1 MFVELPRQ
9 FMETIASGDDRMRL
23 YVSGNTL
30 LRRFF
35 WLRLKFIFWELRRRH
50 AREHSCLDFGG
61 GSGVFL
67 PTLSRLFARVTC
79 VDLDTSEAEHVV
91 REYDLANVRLSR
103 TDIRGASMDD
113 APFDAIVAADVLEHF
128 QDIQPAADAIWSW
141 LADDGF
147 LYTSLPTENYVYAI
161 LRKVFG
167 VTKPHD
173 HYHTGYEV
181 EEYLQRR
188 GFVRVK
194 RVFVPLHAQ
203 LFPLFIVSVWTKG

>member
-1 MFVELPRQ
+1 
-9 FMETIASGDDRMRL
+9 METIASDGDRMRL

-35 WLRLKFIFWELRRRH
+35 WLRLKFIFWEMRRRH
-50 AREHSCLDFGG
+50 NPAHKCLDFGG

-67 PTLSRLFARVTC
+67 PTLSELFGRVTC
-79 VDLDTSEAEHVV
+79 VDLDTGEAEHVV
-91 REYDLANVRLSR
+91 REYGLSNVDLSR
-103 TDIRGASMDD
+103 KDICGASLED

-128 QDIQPAADAIWSW
+128 REIEPAADAIWDW
-141 LADDGF
+141 LAADGF
-147 LYTSLPTENYVYAI
+147 LYTSLPTENFVYAI
-161 LRKVFG
+161 LRRVFG

-181 EEYLQRR
+181 EAFLQRR

-194 RVFVPLHAQ
+194 RVFVPLYAQ